1 MIFDQGEYQKLVDQ
15 AVQCSKEVVSD
26 EELTTFQGHV
36 TDKLN
41 HFEPT
46 IMVYGTYNSGKSTLI
61 NALFG
66 KDEMA
71 KTGDYPETSE
81 VHGYQYKGYTIYDT
95 PGVNAP
101 IAHEEVTMEHLK
113 KCEVILF
120 VLSNNGSFEDENVY
134 LRISDIVKTEKPLL
148 IVLNKK
154 KNSDPD
160 SKETIHEIDK
170 INLNLSK
177 IGDRTGIKNIEEKVS
192 LVMVDARTALEGK
205 VGGEQELIDE
215 SRILQLEESIAQLL
229 HEAGSTVVL
238 NTLNA
243 YMRDFIEKVISQID
257 MKIANPERQKVEGLL
272 TFLEKFK
279 IKSEIEIKNMIHADM
294 NRLESGLREKL
305 LMDHQGGDVHQYL
318 NDFLNRLVS
327 RIESEFEQVS
337 HVLKEKVEGF
347 SESMQAIHIEY
358 GSTEIESNQNI
369 QKDASSFLEDTIK
382 KSLKNKKL
390 VTQVTK
396 EALLKLRDLKVLFKG
411 KWEKTLGG
419 YAGKVAT
426 IVNVL
431 VGAYEIYQAY
441 QSHEDQIAAQR
452 QHVLSVKNKSEEI
465 TSTLK
470 HDLCRTV
477 NEISTSLF
485 HGLIDNFRK
494 MSLSLDDNNQNLL
507 NNKNCL
513 QRILTQLS

>member
-15 AVQCSKEVVSD
+15 AVQCSKEFVS
-26 EELTTFQGHV
+26 EEALTTFQGHI

-41 HFEPT
+41 YFEPT

-134 LRISDIVKTEKPLL
+134 LRISDIVKTGKPLL
-148 IVLNKK
+148 IVLNNK

-177 IGDRTGIKNIEEKVS
+177 IGDRAGIKNIEEKVS

-205 VGGEQELIDE
+205 VEDEQELIDE

-229 HEAGSTVVL
+229 NEAGNTVVL

-257 MKIANPERQKVEGLL
+257 MKIANPELQRVEMLL
-272 TFLEKFK
+272 TSLEKLK
-279 IKSEIEIKNMIHADM
+279 VKSEIKVKNMIHTDI

-305 LMDHQGGDVHQYL
+305 LAGSQEGEVHQYL
-318 NDFLNRLVS
+318 EDSLNGITS
-327 RIESEFEQVS
+327 RIESTFEQVS
-337 HVLKEKVEGF
+337 SKLREKIEGF

-358 GSTEIESNQNI
+358 GSTDIENNQNI
-369 QKDASSFLEDTIK
+369 QNDASNLLEDTIK
-382 KSLKNKKL
+382 NSLKNKKL

-396 EALLKLRDLKVLFKG
+396 EALLQLRELKVLFKG
-411 KWEKTLGG
+411 KWEKTLGA

-426 IVNVL
+426 VVNIL

-441 QSHEDQIAAQR
+441 QSHEDQITAQR
-452 QHVLSVKNKSEEI
+452 QHVLSAKNKSEEI
-465 TSTLK
+465 ANHLK
-470 HDLCRTV
+470 HDLCHSV
-477 NEISTSLF
+477 DEISTSLF

-494 MSLSLDDNNQNLL
+494 MSLSLDENNQNLL
-507 NNKNCL
+507 NNKNSL
-513 QRILTQLS
+513 QRILAQLS